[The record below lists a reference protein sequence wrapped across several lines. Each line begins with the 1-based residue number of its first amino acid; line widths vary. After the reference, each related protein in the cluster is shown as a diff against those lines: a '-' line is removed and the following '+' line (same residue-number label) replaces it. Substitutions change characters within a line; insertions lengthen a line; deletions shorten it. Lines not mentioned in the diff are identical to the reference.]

1 MCGVPREA
9 VTMTSSCKILCWF
22 SVLASALL
30 LHAGSRIPASAQD
43 AKTQTP
49 PADEAR
55 ILLTAVD
62 KDGHFVNTLRA
73 DDLRILEDGTA
84 QEITTFHQITDRTAS
99 LAILIDASGS
109 QERTLPAQKL
119 AATSFVDTIIRP
131 DRDEAAV
138 ATFTDTLTVE
148 QTLTNN
154 VALLREAIARAKF
167 VPPPG
172 YVRGGLVIG
181 PPPPPS
187 RSPAAL
193 ASATA
198 IWDSVIAACNDLLS
212 NSSGQTRRAI
222 ILMTDGIDTIS
233 KSKMA
238 AAVDRANQANVAV
251 YCIGIGDAEVFGLE
265 KDPLRKLSE
274 RTGGRAFFPKKIGD
288 LATIFAEI
296 GQELRTQYLIVYS
309 PTRTAGTAG
318 KIKVELVN
326 PVLRKSKVQLYHQQ
340 TVPRK

>member
-1 MCGVPREA
+1 
-9 VTMTSSCKILCWF
+9 MTSNRKILCWF
-22 SVLASALL
+22 SVFTSAFL
-30 LHAGSRIPASAQD
+30 LHAGSMIAARAQ
-43 AKTQTP
+43 ANTQTL
-49 PADEAR
+49 PANEAR

-62 KDGHFVNTLRA
+62 KDGRFVNTLGA
-73 DDLRILEDGTA
+73 DDLRILEDGTP
-84 QEITTFHQITDRTAS
+84 QKITGFYQLSDRAVS
-99 LAILIDASGS
+99 LAIMIDTSGS

-119 AATSFVDTIIRP
+119 AATSLVDTIIRP
-131 DRDEAAV
+131 DSDEAAV
-138 ATFTDTLTVE
+138 ATFTGTLTVE

-198 IWDSVIAACNDLLS
+198 IWDSVIAACTDLLS
-212 NSSGQTRRAI
+212 RSTGQTRRAI

-238 AAVDRANQANVAV
+238 AAVDRANQVNVAV
-251 YCIGIGDAEVFGLE
+251 YSVGIGDAEVFGIE

-288 LATIFAEI
+288 LAMIFAEI

-318 KIKVELVN
+318 KIKVEIVN
-326 PVLRKSKVQLYHQQ
+326 PVLRKSNVQLYYQQ
-340 TVPRK
+340 TAPRK

>member
-1 MCGVPREA
+1 MKSRHQ
-9 VTMTSSCKILCWF
+9 ILKPF
-22 SVLASALL
+22 SVLTTAFLL
-30 LHAGSRIPASAQD
+30 LTGNSIAARAQGTN
-43 AKTQTP
+43 AETQK
-49 PADEAR
+49 ANEAR

-62 KDGHFVNTLRA
+62 KDRNFVTTLRA
-73 DDLRILEDGTA
+73 EDLRVLEDGTPQKIA
-84 QEITTFHQITDRTAS
+84 AFDQITNRAVS
-99 LAILIDASGS
+99 LAILIDTSGS

-131 DRDEAAV
+131 DSDEAAV
-138 ATFTDTLTVE
+138 ATFTGTLTVE

-172 YVRGGLVIG
+172 YVRGGFIIG

-198 IWDSVIAACNDLLS
+198 IWDSVIATCNDLLS
-212 NSSGQTRRAI
+212 RSTGQTRRAI

-251 YCIGIGDAEVFGLE
+251 YSVGIGDSEAFGLE
-265 KDPLRKLSE
+265 KDPLHKLSE

-296 GQELRTQYLIVYS
+296 GQELRTQYVISYV
-309 PTRTAGTAG
+309 PTRTAGAAG
-318 KIKVELVN
+318 KIRIEIVN
-326 PVLRKSKVQLYHQQ
+326 PALRNSGVQLFYQQ
-340 TVPRK
+340 MVPRK

>member
-1 MCGVPREA
+1 MSAEQTLN
-9 VTMTSSCKILCWF
+9 TMISRSKIFRRFSGLTSG
-22 SVLASALL
+22 LL
-30 LHAGSRIPASAQD
+30 LILVCMSA
-43 AKTQTP
+43 ARTQEPSVPTSQ
-49 PADEAR
+49 AYEVR
-55 ILLTAVD
+55 ILLTVID
-62 KDGHFVNTLRA
+62 KDRHFVATLRA
-73 DDLRILEDGTA
+73 EDLRVLEDGTPQKIA
-84 QEITTFHQITDRTAS
+84 GFDQITDRAVS
-99 LAILIDASGS
+99 LAILIDASAS

-119 AATSFVDTIIRP
+119 AATSFVDSIIRP

-138 ATFTDTLTVE
+138 ATFTGMLTVE
-148 QTLTNN
+148 QKLTNN

-172 YVRGGLVIG
+172 YVRGGFIIG

-212 NSSGQTRRAI
+212 RSTGQTRRAI

-233 KSKMA
+233 KSKVA

-251 YCIGIGDAEVFGLE
+251 YSVGIGDSEGFGLE

-296 GQELRTQYLIVYS
+296 GQELHTQYVISYI
-309 PTRTAGTAG
+309 PIRTAGTAG
-318 KIKVELVN
+318 KIRIEIVN
-326 PVLRKSKVQLYHQQ
+326 PALRNSGLQLFYQQ
-340 TVPRK
+340 MVPRK